1 MKKMRYVISALCISI
16 LLISNLVYAG
26 RISGRTKGDRN
37 ENTGGS
43 ESSESYV
50 QEEPDEYEPE
60 LITISSEEEK
70 RIREH
75 ILEAVEPCWNIYEQ
89 ADKGNADNVVL
100 PDQIIEKLA
109 RRLADN
115 GYTVSCGGNICN
127 MQNEELLDVVLK
139 NASAG
144 EEAEAEFFHI
154 TKSGVF
160 EWRRLEFKKGEMV
173 MTCAGAGWSRGEE
186 SQKLRISYMEKQKVY
201 DWQYTEKGWLII
213 EASKS
218 KNHEMDMHS
227 MFRVLPLPQECREYC
242 SRYIVPVSYM
252 GNNLFLTD
260 WDEASIDKVVFNDVF
275 EFLYTMETGKKYE
288 EQEYPDGVPKELYE
302 SIITSYFP
310 ISASKL
316 EQFPGYSEEKQTYS
330 WEAMGCGTVI
340 PQPQPF
346 PEVVKVTEQEDGT
359 VILTVDA
366 GLLQAGTDRAFTH
379 EVRIKPDDEGNMQYI
394 GNHVLESEENKM
406 PGYMP
411 RMSYQ

>member
-16 LLISNLVYAG
+16 LLISILVYAG
-26 RISGRTKGDRN
+26 RIYERTEGSGN
-37 ENTGGS
+37 EDTAGS
-43 ESSESYV
+43 EDSGSYV

-75 ILEAVEPCWNIYEQ
+75 MLEAVEPCWNIYEQ

-100 PDQIIEKLA
+100 PDQIMEKLA

-186 SQKLRISYMEKQKVY
+186 PQKLRISYMEKQKVY

-242 SRYIVPVSYM
+242 SRYIEPVSYM

-302 SIITSYFP
+302 SVITSYFP
-310 ISASKL
+310 ITSSKL